1 MTLLLPDTSSP
12 RGAPAPQGGRPRYQ
26 RPLTRR
32 GAPPPP
38 SGPAA
43 PLTSASVPS
52 DHSPGRSSASPQ
64 PPPAPAAQRRAVTG
78 LRPLP
83 RGGAAKPADPGRPS
97 TSSSSFPAA
106 QRRAS
111 ATLAAGSRAVPR
123 RGGRAVKRGRIVP
136 PSRLGGPVNCSRR
149 QRAAA
154 AGRLP
159 ACPPGAASPAGAAPS
174 APAPPVV
181 ALNTRRGGLLSR
193 RQASWTRRM
202 LPNLR
207 S

>member
-154 AGRLP
+154 PGRLP
-159 ACPPGAASPAGAAPS
+159 AHPARRVPPA
-174 APAPPVV
+174 
-181 ALNTRRGGLLSR
+181 RRPLPR
-193 RQASWTRRM
+193 HPRSW
-202 LPNLR
+202 L
-207 S
+207 